1 MTKERFVTQNCKPSA
16 ANPDY
21 SFPKQF
27 RLLRSG
33 DFRRVYR
40 DGMRVSGPLFLAFC
54 CRRHADGP
62 PRAGIT
68 APRSL
73 GKAVVRNRIKRR
85 MREAIRHEIRALA
98 PGWDVV
104 FNPRAAVLT
113 APFERLRREVRR
125 VFERCNASSSES

>member
-54 CRRHADGP
+54 CRRAEDGP

-68 APRSL
+68 VPRSL
-73 GKAVVRNRIKRR
+73 GKAVIRNRIKRR